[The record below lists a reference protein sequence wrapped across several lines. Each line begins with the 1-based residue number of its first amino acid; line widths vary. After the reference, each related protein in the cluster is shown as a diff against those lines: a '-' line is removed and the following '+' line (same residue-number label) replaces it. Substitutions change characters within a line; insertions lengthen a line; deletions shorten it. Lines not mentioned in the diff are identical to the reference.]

1 MSLPRVLQDL
11 FFLRFFIDFAPVL
24 SHIPTSTSLVNFDRE
39 STLVNAF
46 LFEELKKRN
55 LCNNN
60 SENILP

>member
-11 FFLRFFIDFAPVL
+11 FFFFYDFSL
-24 SHIPTSTSLVNFDRE
+24 ILHLYFLTSL
-39 STLVNAF
+39 LVLALLILIENLNAF

-60 SENILP
+60 SEKVLP